1 MMVLKLF
8 GIIFF
13 CGLLSPSQEVLSGL
27 SCAVS
32 PQAMQNGN
40 YKKHLKAVF
49 ALKALWDSDG
59 DSFPVLSDAI
69 IHNGLIH
76 QHLQGLVVPNIMG
89 EGSQLNSPTSITDL
103 HLIKVR
109 VPRLS
114 VVLLPGIGVQL
125 TIGAKLQ
132 LRGNCLVGLLS
143 ELIDILVEVNITANI
158 KCTNFESGTFQ
169 VVTEDCLCILGAIKI
184 KVLSGLL
191 TLSVNE
197 LVLRQLTATLPALL
211 CPVVDIVMNLVNI
224 HLLSTLNAVIPVG
237 TAGTI
242 HYQLASIPYTSG
254 KFLGL
259 DLDGVVKQVGG
270 STIPHD
276 SSPSALPP
284 LMDRHLLLVMRQS
297 FLNAVLSLLL
307 QPPPQTFPCT
317 PDIVSAAGP
326 VFPARVTRDRHQPGL
341 GSAPGGSLCLSLGV
355 CTFSGA
361 SRLREAVWTIAPAG
375 LWGCESLPEDCQS
388 PAWLVRRVPAA
399 TSMHPQFPQCSACSG
414 TSPLSIKLVLRGNPL
429 ILLEENKASVKLSVL
444 IQLFSNRLD
453 GSILNFLLLKADLA
467 LNVRVS
473 IVGGRLVL
481 QLALG
486 STSLSLESSDVGISN
501 ISPLKSHCI
510 SLLVETF
517 LPVINGALSIGIP
530 LPKVLRIPLVN
541 VDFQIKAGMMVFL
554 V

>member
-1 MMVLKLF
+1 MTVLKLF

-32 PQAMQNGN
+32 PRAMQN
-40 YKKHLKAVF
+40 
-49 ALKALWDSDG
+49 
-59 DSFPVLSDAI
+59 VLSDAI
-69 IHNGLIH
+69 IHNGLLQ
-76 QHLQGLVVPNIMG
+76 QHLQGLVLPNIMG
-89 EGSQLNSPTSITDL
+89 EGNLLNSPTSITGL
-103 HLIKVR
+103 HLVQVR
-109 VPRLS
+109 LPRLS

-132 LRGNCLVGLLS
+132 LSGKCLVGLLS
-143 ELIDILVEVNITANI
+143 ELIDILVDVNITANI
-158 KCTNFESGTFQ
+158 KCTNFESGTVQ

-197 LVLRQLTATLPALL
+197 MVLRQLTATLPALL

-224 HLLSTLNAVIPVG
+224 QLLGTLNAVIPVG

-259 DLDGVVKQVGG
+259 DLDGSVKQVGG
-270 STIPHD
+270 ITIPHD

-284 LMDRHLLLVMRQS
+284 LMDRLLLLAMRQS
-297 FLNAVLSLLL
+297 FVNAMLTLLL
-307 QPPPQTFPCT
+307 RMPPQTFPCT
-317 PDIVSAAGP
+317 PDI
-326 VFPARVTRDRHQPGL
+326 
-341 GSAPGGSLCLSLGV
+341 
-355 CTFSGA
+355 FSGA
-361 SRLREAVWTIAPAG
+361 NRLHETLWTIAPAG
-375 LWGCESLPEDCQS
+375 
-388 PAWLVRRVPAA
+388 
-399 TSMHPQFPQCSACSG
+399 CSTCRG
-414 TSPLSIKLVLRGNPL
+414 TSPVNIRLTLGGNPL

-444 IQLFSNRLD
+444 VQVFLNRLD
-453 GSILNFLLLKADLA
+453 GSVLNLLLLKADLG

-481 QLALG
+481 RLALR

-501 ISPLKSHCI
+501 ISILKPHCS
-510 SLLVETF
+510 SLLVETL
-517 LPVINGALSIGIP
+517 LPVMNGALSIGIP
-530 LPKVLRIPLVN
+530 LPNVLGIPLVK
-541 VDFQIKAGMMVFL
+541 VDVEILAGLIVLL

>member
-32 PQAMQNGN
+32 PRAMQN
-40 YKKHLKAVF
+40 
-49 ALKALWDSDG
+49 
-59 DSFPVLSDAI
+59 VLSDAI
-69 IHNGLIH
+69 IHNRLIH

-89 EGSQLNSPTSITDL
+89 EGSQLSSPTSITDL
-103 HLIKVR
+103 HLIKVW

-114 VVLLPGIGVQL
+114 VVLLQGIGAQL

-132 LRGNCLVGLLS
+132 LRGNCLVALLS
-143 ELIDILVEVNITANI
+143 ELVDILVEVNITANI

-284 LMDRHLLLVMRQS
+284 LLDRLLLMVMRQS
-297 FLNAVLSLLL
+297 FLNAAVSLLWL
-307 QPPPQTFPCT
+307 QLPPQTFPCT
-317 PDIVSAAGP
+317 PDV
-326 VFPARVTRDRHQPGL
+326 
-341 GSAPGGSLCLSLGV
+341 
-355 CTFSGA
+355 FSGA

-375 LWGCESLPEDCQS
+375 
-388 PAWLVRRVPAA
+388 
-399 TSMHPQFPQCSACSG
+399 CSACSG

-429 ILLEENKASVKLSVL
+429 ILLEENKASVRLSVL

-467 LNVRVS
+467 LNVHVS
-473 IVGGRLVL
+473 VVGGRLVL
-481 QLALG
+481 QLDLG
-486 STSLSLESSDVGISN
+486 
-501 ISPLKSHCI
+501 
-510 SLLVETF
+510 
-517 LPVINGALSIGIP
+517 
-530 LPKVLRIPLVN
+530 
-541 VDFQIKAGMMVFL
+541 
-554 V
+554 

>member
-32 PQAMQNGN
+32 PRAMQN
-40 YKKHLKAVF
+40 
-49 ALKALWDSDG
+49 
-59 DSFPVLSDAI
+59 VLSDAI
-69 IHNGLIH
+69 IHSGLIH

-89 EGSQLNSPTSITDL
+89 EGSQLSSPTSITDL

-169 VVTEDCLCILGAIKI
+169 VVTEDCL
-184 KVLSGLL
+184 S
-191 TLSVNE
+191 
-197 LVLRQLTATLPALL
+197 
-211 CPVVDIVMNLVNI
+211 
-224 HLLSTLNAVIPVG
+224 VIPVG

-254 KFLGL
+254 RFLGL

-284 LMDRHLLLVMRQS
+284 LMDRLLLLVMRQS

-307 QPPPQTFPCT
+307 QLPPQTFPCT
-317 PDIVSAAGP
+317 PDVVS
-326 VFPARVTRDRHQPGL
+326 T
-341 GSAPGGSLCLSLGV
+341 
-355 CTFSGA
+355 
-361 SRLREAVWTIAPAG
+361 AG
-375 LWGCESLPEDCQS
+375 LS
-388 PAWLVRRVPAA
+388 
-399 TSMHPQFPQCSACSG
+399 TSMRPQFPQCSACSG

-444 IQLFSNRLD
+444 IQLFSNHLD

-473 IVGGRLVL
+473 IVGGRLML

-486 STSLSLESSDVGISN
+486 RVTEWFGLEGILKIIQLQPPCHGVPAALLPAGQELSPS
-501 ISPLKSHCI
+501 
-510 SLLVETF
+510 
-517 LPVINGALSIGIP
+517 
-530 LPKVLRIPLVN
+530 
-541 VDFQIKAGMMVFL
+541 
-554 V
+554 

>member
-1 MMVLKLF
+1 MTVLKLF

-32 PQAMQNGN
+32 PRAMQN
-40 YKKHLKAVF
+40 
-49 ALKALWDSDG
+49 
-59 DSFPVLSDAI
+59 VLSDAI
-69 IHNGLIH
+69 IHNGLLQ
-76 QHLQGLVVPNIMG
+76 QHLQGLVLPNIMG
-89 EGSQLNSPTSITDL
+89 EGGLLNSPTSITGL
-103 HLIKVR
+103 HLVQVR
-109 VPRLS
+109 LPRLS

-132 LRGNCLVGLLS
+132 LSGKCLVGLLS
-143 ELIDILVEVNITANI
+143 ELIDILVDVNITANI
-158 KCTNFESGTFQ
+158 KCTNFESGTVQ

-197 LVLRQLTATLPALL
+197 MVLRQLTATLPALL

-224 HLLSTLNAVIPVG
+224 QLLGTLNAVIPVG

-259 DLDGVVKQVGG
+259 DLDGAVKQVGG
-270 STIPHD
+270 ITIPHD

-284 LMDRHLLLVMRQS
+284 LMDRLLLMVMRQS
-297 FLNAVLSLLL
+297 FVNAMLTLLL
-307 QPPPQTFPCT
+307 RMPPQTFPCT
-317 PDIVSAAGP
+317 PDI
-326 VFPARVTRDRHQPGL
+326 
-341 GSAPGGSLCLSLGV
+341 
-355 CTFSGA
+355 FSGA
-361 SRLREAVWTIAPAG
+361 NRLHETLWTIAPAG
-375 LWGCESLPEDCQS
+375 
-388 PAWLVRRVPAA
+388 
-399 TSMHPQFPQCSACSG
+399 CSTCRG
-414 TSPLSIKLVLRGNPL
+414 TSPVNIRLTLGGNPL

-444 IQLFSNRLD
+444 VQVFLNRLD
-453 GSILNFLLLKADLA
+453 GSVLNLLLLKADLG

-481 QLALG
+481 RLALR

-501 ISPLKSHCI
+501 ISILKPHCS
-510 SLLVETF
+510 SLLMETL
-517 LPVINGALSIGIP
+517 LPVMNGALSIGIP
-530 LPKVLRIPLVN
+530 LPNVLGIPLIK
-541 VDFQIKAGMMVFL
+541 VDVHILAGLIVLL

>member
-1 MMVLKLF
+1 MALKGPDRPYTVIAFQKGESTCAPKPPIITALKRLGRLWTQLPLAEVPDPLPGQIWTESSLLQGNLLEMMVSKLF

-32 PQAMQNGN
+32 PRAMQN
-40 YKKHLKAVF
+40 
-49 ALKALWDSDG
+49 
-59 DSFPVLSDAI
+59 VLSDAI

-284 LMDRHLLLVMRQS
+284 LMDRLLLLVMRQS

-307 QPPPQTFPCT
+307 QLPPQTFPCT
-317 PDIVSAAGP
+317 PDV
-326 VFPARVTRDRHQPGL
+326 
-341 GSAPGGSLCLSLGV
+341 
-355 CTFSGA
+355 FSGA

-375 LWGCESLPEDCQS
+375 VRNLFRHKGLCKALQDTPGFAIMPLPK
-388 PAWLVRRVPAA
+388 
-399 TSMHPQFPQCSACSG
+399 CSTCSG

-444 IQLFSNRLD
+444 IQLFSDRLD

-501 ISPLKSHCI
+501 ISPLKPHCI
-510 SLLVETF
+510 NLLVETF

-541 VDFQIKAGMMVFL
+541 VDFQIKAGLMVFL